1 MAPLDWDKA
10 GEVVDPADFEDE
22 EDSTARE
29 VLDMA
34 FSKMDPKKKQGYVE
48 QLQKVQLAPEK
59 RGPPIP
65 QAREEEL
72 LAKGSK
78 ATQEEIEELLDL
90 RRQRWGNAA
99 GGRKG
104 TGSCRA
110 CGTAAAQ
117 PFQCGTCKILDES
130 RFMRQ
135 FLESIQTFDFQE
147 MLADEPMDFS
157 VTRLPFFLRPELPG
171 INKTLGDT
179 KDERTHQKGNIP
191 RSLVERIKRRM
202 PEWAS
207 AGKPQRLV

>member
-117 PFQCGTCKILDES
+117 PFQCGTCK
-130 RFMRQ
+130 
-135 FLESIQTFDFQE
+135 
-147 MLADEPMDFS
+147 S
-157 VTRLPFFLRPELPG
+157 VRYCSPEC
-171 INKTLGDT
+171 
-179 KDERTHQKGNIP
+179 QKSHWKEHKKKC
-191 RSLVERIKRRM
+191 R
-202 PEWAS
+202 
-207 AGKPQRLV
+207 QRLRVQICVLSDFA